1 MENAWTTI
9 EVESRVRDP
18 RVISHRRG
26 GILVR
31 ARFVVPLALAT
42 VSRYKTEG
50 SGGRERG
57 EGVNVRPVGWF
68 IQSGQRDRIAAKFFG
83 RVYALPMPLD
93 ARSPTLASTDDSRR
107 LTGWSAS
114 GDPGRKAVFNR
125 VFYSRLSSSK
135 LAASPFQR
143 HNPLSVFVLHT
154 RASLIELAPPKR
166 ISHNANNE
174 RSLNRSS
181 LSIHGSRELCFLQ
194 FSHRMFARSFF
205 LRSIHN

>member
-57 EGVNVRPVGWF
+57 EGVNVRPVGWLVHSKRAERSYRGEIF
-68 IQSGQRDRIAAKFFG
+68 RKSI
-83 RVYALPMPLD
+83 
-93 ARSPTLASTDDSRR
+93 RSPDASRCSF
-107 LTGWSAS
+107 SNFS
-114 GDPGRKAVFNR
+114 F
-125 VFYSRLSSSK
+125 
-135 LAASPFQR
+135 
-143 HNPLSVFVLHT
+143 
-154 RASLIELAPPKR
+154 
-166 ISHNANNE
+166 
-174 RSLNRSS
+174 
-181 LSIHGSRELCFLQ
+181 HG
-194 FSHRMFARSFF
+194 
-205 LRSIHN
+205 